1 MSKNGIFG
9 TCSFGCT
16 DVYRFDSDFV
26 HWFRCDV
33 AEDCFTSSSKV
44 ADYSSVCQYGV
55 LCSCYCA
62 SYFDAVDKCK
72 QIFNGV
78 ICQSVDEL
86 IGSGDA
92 GIYSINE
99 KAFVARVLEEVDNDS
114 VIVNCPDDGSAFAY
128 ADDDANV
135 LYRRNYADAK
145 GESLDSK
152 IIRHNLKNIATNESV
167 QSIVERWN
175 IRYVFQLT
183 YSDGKGAFHTY
194 KLDDWDGIQ
203 LINDSTEGFRL
214 VEQEGDMR
222 LYEIIE

>member
-1 MSKNGIFG
+1 MASLEPARLGAL
-9 TCSFGCT
+9 TCIASIPILCIG
-16 DVYRFDSDFV
+16 FDAMLQKTASLVHQKSLIIPAFV
-26 HWFRCDV
+26 STVF
-33 AEDCFTSSSKV
+33 
-44 ADYSSVCQYGV
+44 
-55 LCSCYCA
+55 CYCA

-135 LYRRNYADAK
+135 L
-145 GESLDSK
+145 
-152 IIRHNLKNIATNESV
+152 
-167 QSIVERWN
+167 
-175 IRYVFQLT
+175 
-183 YSDGKGAFHTY
+183 
-194 KLDDWDGIQ
+194 
-203 LINDSTEGFRL
+203 
-214 VEQEGDMR
+214 
-222 LYEIIE
+222 